1 MLQFLIA
8 TLENRDS
15 EQKKNASTLI
25 ENKKQQRETTN
36 DQRKEQGHCDQ
47 LVEFQSLAFITKCDE
62 IWKKESKA
70 RPSRFYYFPSSR
82 GESPSF
88 EKPSG
93 SS

>member
-82 GESPSF
+82 LRLRGIVF
-88 EKPSG
+88 V
-93 SS
+93 